1 MFLLTC
7 YERMQVP
14 CVPSSTL
21 RACPSHSPSG
31 KKTKFGGLGTTKA
44 SEKLDFAEG
53 GLGEAARIKQLSY
66 DRQREEEEEKAKK
79 LLVRLWHM
87 YSKPRNGD

>member
-1 MFLLTC
+1 MTKTIHVLT
-7 YERMQVP
+7 YM
-14 CVPSSTL
+14 L
-21 RACPSHSPSG
+21 RANLHQLCARVRAVLHQASG

-53 GLGEAARIKQLSY
+53 GLGEAERIKQLSY

-79 LLVRLWHM
+79 LLVRLWH
-87 YSKPRNGD
+87 SKPRNGD